1 MKAKVVL
8 CLILFLSFAD
18 VLSAAANQKPC
29 NTSEERQA
37 FSEADGL
44 KDWDALHRSFIR
56 FGHCDD
62 GAIAEGYSD
71 TVGRLLARDWEHI
84 GTLGKLVV
92 SDKKFE
98 SFVLRHID
106 ETLPT
111 GTLKAIAN
119 HAEKSC
125 PADETALCRKIL
137 QSTQATSVQAAP
149 PGCTKVTRV
158 HGSSP
163 NGPFKTLPTESYKR
177 SPSVK
182 FLIQEDGSVTDSSI
196 ARSSGVA
203 DLDTKVLESV
213 SQWKYKPR
221 PTGCGV
227 IENQMTVI
235 IHWDESH

>member
-1 MKAKVVL
+1 MKAKVVFW
-8 CLILFLSFAD
+8 LILFLAFTG
-18 VLSAAANQKPC
+18 VLSAVANQKPC
-29 NTSEERQA
+29 TTSEEKQA
-37 FSEADGL
+37 LDEADSQ

-84 GTLGKLVV
+84 GTLGKLFV

-111 GTLKAIAN
+111 DTLKTIAN
-119 HAEKSC
+119 YAETSC
-125 PADETALCRKIL
+125 PAYETALCRKIL
-137 QSTQATSVQAAP
+137 RSTRAAGAQAVPPECAKVARVQD
-149 PGCTKVTRV
+149 
-158 HGSSP
+158 SSP
-163 NGPFKTLPTESYKR
+163 KGPFKTLPTESYKR

-182 FLIQEDGSVTDSSI
+182 FLIQQDGSVSDSSI
-196 ARSSGVA
+196 TRSSGVA
-203 DLDTKVLESV
+203 DLDRKVLESV

-235 IHWDESH
+235 IHWGESH